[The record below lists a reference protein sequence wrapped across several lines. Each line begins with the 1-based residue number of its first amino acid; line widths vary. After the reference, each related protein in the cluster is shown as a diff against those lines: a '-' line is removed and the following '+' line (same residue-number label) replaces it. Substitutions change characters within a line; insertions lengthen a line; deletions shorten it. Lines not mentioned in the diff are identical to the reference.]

1 MSRRLGVV
9 NMLFQWRSEMYTCQT
24 SCING
29 ESKSLFG
36 EEIPGSAQKVPGSSE
51 NREFPRKAALD
62 HQPAIWKGCF
72 LPTRYCDNLS

>member
-1 MSRRLGVV
+1 
-9 NMLFQWRSEMYTCQT
+9 MLFCNGAPK
-24 SCING
+24 CILVKPVVLTG
-29 ESKSLFG
+29 KSKSLFG
-36 EEIPGSAQKVPGSSE
+36 EKIPGSAQKVPGSSE